1 MNRFRKYEIDKQIKR
16 WSKVLLDIAT
26 ILQESL
32 PSSISV
38 TKEELFTEATNLM
51 KERDLVKEYIEY
63 FNMPEYSCQ
72 VHQAVGDYYSTKQQH
87 EQALQHYLIV
97 SPPPVQELLNTCLLL
112 SKTDLYLTILF
123 DNVKEDDKRK
133 QSIQKLCSHLRNG
146 KAEDIEKA
154 ATIYVGFIY
163 HTNE

>member
-1 MNRFRKYEIDKQIKR
+1 MLISLGEFNVYMCFPF
-16 WSKVLLDIAT
+16 IAGFFYFIRQALYN
-26 ILQESL
+26 ILCE
-32 PSSISV
+32 
-38 TKEELFTEATNLM
+38 T
-51 KERDLVKEYIEY
+51 
-63 FNMPEYSCQ
+63 YSN
-72 VHQAVGDYYSTKQQH
+72 KQQYD
-87 EQALQHYLIV
+87 QALQHYLIV

-154 ATIYVGFIY
+154 ATIYVGF
-163 HTNE
+163 